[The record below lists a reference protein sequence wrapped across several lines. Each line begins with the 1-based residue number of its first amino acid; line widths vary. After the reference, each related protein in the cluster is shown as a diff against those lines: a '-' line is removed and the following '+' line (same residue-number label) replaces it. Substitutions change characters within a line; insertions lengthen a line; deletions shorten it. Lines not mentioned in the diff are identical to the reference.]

1 MRTLWKHRL
10 PALLAAVALLA
21 ALLTACK
28 SPDNPASD
36 TSITSTD
43 SEVNSGMTEDITT
56 SGSENTGTEGTD
68 PTQSGTA
75 SGGTTNNP
83 GSNPGSSATDAPTT
97 PTTVVT
103 DPSRREEILA
113 DIAFYQEIV
122 DIETEWL
129 ASMQLDNGA
138 MPMTIVK
145 DGSVKVNPYFA
156 DFAILAILDGDK
168 KFHPTVKKYMD
179 WHFSHL
185 NTASTDYNGVDGTI
199 YDYTVTVSGGK
210 VTNETPTLDDKGQKL
225 YDSTDSYAAT
235 FLNVLW
241 KYYEKSGDAAYIR
254 QHAAEIDRIVSAMF
268 STMHNGLTMAKP
280 DYPVKYLMD
289 NCEVYEGIVDGISL
303 YETILV
309 PAGKGA
315 ATLTKLKTSR
325 DQVSKAIEDQ
335 LWNAKGYYEA
345 GIFKNGDLAYA
356 FDWDMFYPCATAQVF
371 PILSGVVAPGS
382 ARAKTLYDNFNKHYS
397 TGESKHT
404 WEKISI
410 PDSFYWGALVQA
422 GAMMG
427 DEVRVKSYMT
437 LYRKLMNKHAY
448 PLYNADAGKAC
459 MAAAIMVQNLTA
471 QLG

>member
-10 PALLAAVALLA
+10 PALLAAMALLA

-68 PTQSGTA
+68 PTQTGTA
-75 SGGTTNNP
+75 SGGTTN
-83 GSNPGSSATDAPTT
+83 NPGSSATDAPTT

-168 KFHPTVKKYMD
+168 KLHPTVKKYMD

-280 DYPVKYLMD
+280 DYPVK
-289 NCEVYEGIVDGISL
+289 
-303 YETILV
+303 
-309 PAGKGA
+309 
-315 ATLTKLKTSR
+315 
-325 DQVSKAIEDQ
+325 
-335 LWNAKGYYEA
+335 
-345 GIFKNGDLAYA
+345 
-356 FDWDMFYPCATAQVF
+356 
-371 PILSGVVAPGS
+371 
-382 ARAKTLYDNFNKHYS
+382 
-397 TGESKHT
+397 
-404 WEKISI
+404 
-410 PDSFYWGALVQA
+410 
-422 GAMMG
+422 
-427 DEVRVKSYMT
+427 
-437 LYRKLMNKHAY
+437 
-448 PLYNADAGKAC
+448 
-459 MAAAIMVQNLTA
+459 
-471 QLG
+471 